1 MKISAPSPPQPQP
14 LPPDPAM
21 EAVKKQAEED
31 KASALQERVSARTND
46 LLLRYGGRA
55 AFGSRLGRA
64 A

>member
-1 MKISAPSPPQPQP
+1 
-14 LPPDPAM
+14 M